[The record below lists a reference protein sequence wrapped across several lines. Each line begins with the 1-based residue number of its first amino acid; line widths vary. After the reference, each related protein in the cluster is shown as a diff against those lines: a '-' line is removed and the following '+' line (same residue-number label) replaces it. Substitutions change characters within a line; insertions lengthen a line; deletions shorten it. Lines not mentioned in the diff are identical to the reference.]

1 MSNTITII
9 TIVLCGLYILSPIDF
24 IPEIL
29 VGPFGLVDDFIAG
42 AFATSVGVLWN
53 KRKKT
58 PPVLKEPANWEMGQN
73 CPPILKSE
81 PPILLN

>member
-1 MSNTITII
+1 MGKIVI
-9 TIVLCGLYILSPIDF
+9 IVLCGIYILSPIDF
-24 IPEIL
+24 LPEIL
-29 VGPFGLVDDFIAG
+29 LGPLGFLDDFIAG
-42 AFATSVGVLWN
+42 LFATTVALVW
-53 KRKKT
+53 KEKKGNV